1 MALFGFFSGSSMKT
15 LQTIEN
21 QQKDEV
27 ARYRL
32 IVENIVEGKIRP
44 CKYIAGAMLGGSVSR
59 GDARKGPV
67 GLMIDLI
74 IIVENRDDID
84 LKEIFGPD
92 TEPNIPYHC
101 VPVEDIGLQIEL
113 TTTKELEDI
122 RSRSESEIFARLE
135 SDIVFDRA
143 GYLQE
148 WKKMSFTIADDQK
161 KNRALKQYFRYQY
174 LTGEYRYEKWS
185 FRNAWIQLAL
195 IACEAIEC
203 YCNFLYCINGWFI
216 PRKDWLA
223 YFTYELSEKIPNHEH
238 IMEMLFTGEP
248 NEPDI
253 RKKFSQ
259 LVEIGKWMS
268 AYCKGENWID

>member
-1 MALFGFFSGSSMKT
+1 MKT
-15 LQTIEN
+15 LQTIKK

-27 ARYRL
+27 DRYRR
-32 IVENIVEGKIRP
+32 IVEKIVEEKIRP
-44 CKYIAGAMLGGSVSR
+44 CKIINGALLSGSVSR
-59 GDARKGPV
+59 GDARKGPF
-67 GLMIDLI
+67 GLMIDL
-74 IIVENRDDID
+74 VVVVDNRDDID
-84 LKEIFGPD
+84 LQEIFGPD

-101 VPVEDIGLQIEL
+101 VPAEDISLQIEL
-113 TTTKELEDI
+113 TTTKELKKI
-122 RSRSESEIFARLE
+122 RSRSESEMFARLE
-135 SDIVFDRA
+135 SDIVFDRT

-148 WKKMSFTIADDQK
+148 WKKASFTITDDQK

-185 FRNAWIQLAL
+185 SRNAWIQLAQ

-223 YFTYELSEKIPNHEH
+223 YLTYELSEKIPSHEQ
-238 IMEMLFTGEP
+238 IMGVLFTGGP

-253 RKKFSQ
+253 RSKFSQ
-259 LVEIGKWMS
+259 LVEIGKWIS
-268 AYCKGENWID
+268 AYCKGENWLD